1 MPEFY
6 AFTPACQNT
15 GVAGS
20 SGGVCLTAD
29 DRCPAVDET
38 RYLIFEG
45 PSPTKLTLVP
55 GATVCFGPGDLVPVG
70 VVEREVANEVRRY
83 VHLPPAVIHTAPR
96 GRTLVN
102 LPTVF
107 WVTERT
113 PGPLTVTIDG
123 ASVTIRVRPVDFRW
137 DFGDGQAA
145 SSGAGRP
152 YTPAVDPAVD
162 PAHYLTHVYRQ
173 TSELSHVTLTV
184 FWGPTYTIE
193 GVGGQ
198 FTTEQVSRVSAG
210 AVQVLQAQAVLTGNS

>member
-1 MPEFY
+1 
-6 AFTPACQNT
+6 
-15 GVAGS
+15 
-20 SGGVCLTAD
+20 
-29 DRCPAVDET
+29 
-38 RYLIFEG
+38 
-45 PSPTKLTLVP
+45 LVP

-70 VVEREVANEVRRY
+70 VVERDVANEVRKY
-83 VHLPPAVIHTAPR
+83 VHLPPAAIHTAPR

-162 PAHYLTHVYRQ
+162 PAYYLTHVYRQ

-184 FWGPTYTIE
+184 FWAPTYTIE

-210 AVQVLQAQAVLTGNS
+210 AVQVLQAQGVLTGNS